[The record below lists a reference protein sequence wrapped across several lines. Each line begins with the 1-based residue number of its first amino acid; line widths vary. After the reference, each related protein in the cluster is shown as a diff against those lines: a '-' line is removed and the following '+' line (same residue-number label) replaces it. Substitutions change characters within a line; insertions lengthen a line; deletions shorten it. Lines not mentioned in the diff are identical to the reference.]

1 MGLFGKAIPGFP
13 QGWGRGLKFYKAVYP
28 SSKIS
33 SQLCRAGGPGPEP
46 SRRRVLCWQ
55 RGDRVATVERVHS
68 FPVVYEMAPGGG
80 VVVKALWKF
89 MGKYFFKIK
98 FGNVYNFFKNQ
109 NAEAFGKGVF
119 VLY

>member
-68 FPVVYEMAPGGG
+68 FRVVYEMAPGGG
-80 VVVKALWKF
+80 GESPLEIHGEIFFQNQIWKRLQ
-89 MGKYFFKIK
+89 FF
-98 FGNVYNFFKNQ
+98 
-109 NAEAFGKGVF
+109 
-119 VLY
+119 